1 MTSWGGGILG
11 DAWWWGGVREEL
23 EFEEE
28 LGIAVLIVQRPSFP
42 SSCLAVER
50 VYSCSI
56 VTMSTFHS
64 RVTVLEN

>member
-28 LGIAVLIVQRPSFP
+28 LGIAVLIVQQRPSFP
-42 SSCLAVER
+42 SSCLRLGCGASLFLQHSDN
-50 VYSCSI
+50 VY
-56 VTMSTFHS
+56 
-64 RVTVLEN
+64 LP